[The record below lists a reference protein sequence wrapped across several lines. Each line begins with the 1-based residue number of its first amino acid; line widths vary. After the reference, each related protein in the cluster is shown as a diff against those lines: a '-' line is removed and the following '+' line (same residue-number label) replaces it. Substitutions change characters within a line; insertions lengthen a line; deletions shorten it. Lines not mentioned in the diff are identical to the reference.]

1 MPDVVGLVDP
11 MFDRYA
17 TPIECESVAANMGW
31 LSELQDFVHGHSPAG
46 GVDKFAASIEPAWIE
61 EALNMTG
68 KASIRR
74 RKLPAEQVIW
84 LVLGMALYMNRSI
97 RTVRERMG
105 LLPTEEDQLAP
116 SAATKARYRLGAEP
130 IEWLFRRV
138 CEEWSPSP
146 GVEALGGKKLYGVD
160 GTHVRVPDTD
170 ENFEAFGK
178 PGGRGGSSDA
188 GYPQARLVA
197 LMNLD
202 NRMLAGA
209 RIGAFAT
216 SEREL
221 AADLWQQIPDHSIT
235 LIDRGLTSYMTLLEL
250 IADGEGRDFLI
261 RLKKDATYEEVERLD
276 DGTLLALLHPP
287 EHVRRADKEVPGP
300 IEIRVIEYQH
310 EGGEPGRMATT
321 LVDPEAYSAETLV
334 ELYHSR
340 WELEIG
346 FDEFKT
352 DLLER
357 KESLRSKKPEGVRQE
372 LWAQLLVYNLVRREM
387 LLAAEALGFPANR
400 ISFKTSLLYIR
411 DFWTTG
417 WMVSPGNV
425 PRTLAELRGRLQEL
439 LLPERRSARRFPR
452 HVKIKMSNYKRN
464 RGKRSLK

>member
-1 MPDVVGLVDP
+1 MPDGAESVDRTL
-11 MFDRYA
+11 DRYA
-17 TPIECESVAANMGW
+17 APIVCASVEPSMGW

-46 GVDKFAASIEPAWIE
+46 GIDKFVASIEPEWIE

-105 LLPTEEDQLAP
+105 LLPEDDDQLAP

-138 CEEWSPSP
+138 CGQWSSSH
-146 GVEALGGKKLYGVD
+146 GAEAFGGKMLYGVD

-178 PGGRGGSSDA
+178 PGGRGGGSDA

-197 LMNLD
+197 LMNLE
-202 NRMLAGA
+202 NRMLADA
-209 RIGAFAT
+209 RIGPFTT
-216 SEREL
+216 SEPAL
-221 AADLWQQIPDHSIT
+221 AADLWRQIPDHSIT
-235 LIDRGLTSYMTLLEL
+235 LIDRGLTSYMTLLEIL
-250 IADGEGRDFLI
+250 ADGEGRDFLI
-261 RLKKDATYEEVERLD
+261 RLKKDATYEEVERLE

-287 EHVRRADKEVPGP
+287 KHVRRDDKDVPGP

-310 EGGEPGRMATT
+310 KGGEPGRMATS
-321 LVDPEAYSAETLV
+321 LIDPEAYSAESLI

-387 LLAAEALGFPANR
+387 LLAAEALDFPANR

-439 LLPERRSARRFPR
+439 VLPERRPKRRFPR
-452 HVKIKMSNYKRN
+452 HVKIKMSNYPRN